1 MNAFSH
7 FEILYTIIFVLSR
20 GMSEI
25 SEFLRDLCK
34 KSLKKGL
41 TNELCRC
48 IISCVK
54 AKASLSV
61 SAQRRYF
68 TFRNPKTILYY
79 EEGKDVF
86 NVVGGAPTVI
96 GVFSFFNKEE
106 TVCRM

>member
-1 MNAFSH
+1 MKVPTLFASFSQ
-7 FEILYTIIFVLSR
+7 
-20 GMSEI
+20 
-25 SEFLRDLCK
+25 
-34 KSLKKGL
+34 KSFKKGL
-41 TNELCRC
+41 TKVFCGC
-48 IISCVK
+48 IMQSVK
-54 AKASLSV
+54 AKASLGV

-86 NVVGGAPTVI
+86 NVVGDAPTVK